1 MNEEKFNKML
11 DHYRKYTLTSEEII
25 KLSDWEWD
33 LHIKDSKEDREKIEV
48 EFRQPEGMNASSSF
62 LRGSR

>member
-33 LHIKDSKEDREKIEV
+33 LHIKDCKEDREKIES
-48 EFRQPEGMNASSSF
+48 EFRQPE
-62 LRGSR
+62 